1 MPKSR
6 ISSPS
11 SEDAIAIRR
20 NNERARQQLHMY
32 VDYAVAP
39 VYDIKAGADVDRD
52 LDMQTE
58 VRNTYLVT

>member
-1 MPKSR
+1 
-6 ISSPS
+6 
-11 SEDAIAIRR
+11 
-20 NNERARQQLHMY
+20 MY